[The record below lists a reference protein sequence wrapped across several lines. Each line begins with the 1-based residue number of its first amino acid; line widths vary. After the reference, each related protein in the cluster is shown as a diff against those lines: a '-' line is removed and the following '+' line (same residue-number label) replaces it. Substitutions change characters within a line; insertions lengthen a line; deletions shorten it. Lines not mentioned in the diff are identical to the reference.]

1 MSKEEFLD
9 DLRSA
14 LSGSVSA
21 DVINDNLN
29 YYENFI
35 NTEIRKGRSEDEVLD
50 SLGNPRLIAKTVI
63 DTTDSSN
70 RRTVEENRAE
80 DDRAGEE
87 SPGVWPWWLIVLVIF
102 IVMIAIFLIINI
114 TFYLLPVILVL
125 VLAGFIVKLFRSR
138 S

>member
-63 DTTDSSN
+63 DTSDSSN

-80 DDRAGEE
+80 DDRVSED

-125 VLAGFIVKLFRSR
+125 VLAGFIVKLFRNR